1 MRLVFGREN
10 ALLFSVLANKA
21 FTKRHREGAKPAK
34 ARRIID
40 NWFRRFAAPNTF

>member
-21 FTKRHREGAKPAK
+21 FTKRRREGAKPAK

-40 NWFRRFAAPNTF
+40 KCFSPLHCA